1 MITPRRSSPPPPHSS
16 AEQRRGD
23 PEELITLLTGWGR
36 TAPTAAT
43 VVEAAAADVPALLRS
58 RPHRGVVARGLGR
71 SYGDAAQ
78 NAGGTVLAPITGP
91 TTLDRSGDGVLVTA
105 AAGTSLHELM
115 GTLLAQRLFVPV
127 TPGTRYVTLGGAVAA
142 DIHGK
147 NHHRDGSF
155 ADQVV
160 ALDLVTADGT
170 VRTIGP
176 DADPDL
182 FWATAGGMGLT
193 GVITSVTFRALPV
206 DSAYVRVRTERLP
219 DLESLMRTMR
229 ASDHEHRYSVA
240 WIDTLARGR
249 ALGRA
254 VLTRGDHAR
263 TEELTGAA
271 RRHPWEPPHD
281 PRVAVPL
288 TPPAGLVT
296 GLSVRAF
303 NELWFRKAPRDRVG
317 VQSIASFFHPLD
329 LVDGWN
335 RLYGRGGLVQYQLVV
350 PDHAESAVGEVLRM
364 LSDAGQPSFLAV
376 LKRFGAGNPGLL
388 SFPVPGWTL
397 ALDLPT
403 SPGLAP
409 LFRSLDTLVVDA
421 GGRLYLAKDS
431 RVTPEVFDRMYD
443 RAEEFRTLRREL
455 DPDGVLRSD
464 LARRLH
470 L

>member
-1 MITPRRSSPPPPHSS
+1 MTGPMTQPSIR
-16 AEQRRGD
+16 
-23 PEELITLLTGWGR
+23 LLTGWGR
-36 TAPTAAT
+36 TAPTAAR
-43 VVEAAAADVPALLRS
+43 VVEIAADEVPSLLRG
-58 RPHRGVVARGLGR
+58 RPRRGVVARGLGR

-91 TTLDRSGDGVLVTA
+91 TQLHATDDSTLVTA

-115 GTLLAQRLFVPV
+115 RTLLDHRLFVPV
-127 TPGTRYVTLGGAVAA
+127 TPGTRYVTLGGAMAA

-160 ALDLVTADGT
+160 ALELVTADGA
-170 VRTIGP
+170 VHTIGP
-176 DADPDL
+176 ESDPAL

-193 GVITSVTFRALPV
+193 GVITEVTLRALPV
-206 DSAYVRVRTERLP
+206 ESAYVRVHTERVP
-219 DLESLMRTMR
+219 DLDSLMRTMR
-229 ASDHEHRYSVA
+229 ASDHEYRYSVA

-249 ALGRA
+249 ALGRS

-263 TEELTGAA
+263 LDELTGAA
-271 RRHPWEPPHD
+271 GRHPWSSPRD
-281 PRVAVPL
+281 PRLAVPL
-288 TPPAGLVT
+288 TPPAGLVS
-296 GLSVRAF
+296 GPSVRAF
-303 NELWFRKAPRDRVG
+303 NELWFRKAPRDRVD

-329 LVDGWN
+329 LVAGWN

-350 PDHAESAVGEVLRM
+350 PDDAEAAVGEALRL

-376 LKRFGAGNPGLL
+376 LKRFGAGDPGVL
-388 SFPVPGWTL
+388 SVPIAGWTL
-397 ALDLPT
+397 ALDLPA
-403 SPGLAP
+403 SPELAS
-409 LFRSLDTLVVDA
+409 LFRSLDTLVADA

-431 RVTPEVFDRMYD
+431 RLGPDMFDQMYD
-443 RAEEFRTLRREL
+443 RAEEFRKVRHEL